1 MIIRQGPSLANKLAV
16 AALNRKPHTAP
27 LPMVLACT
35 APPVALRQH
44 AGALGFRSNTMRPC
58 PNRPQIVDI
67 RESGRSYRF
76 GPRGEMTQK
85 HLVLQDGVGITRTMA
100 MANVSSKPVGWG

>member
-1 MIIRQGPSLANKLAV
+1 MPLT
-16 AALNRKPHTAP
+16 AARRPP
-27 LPMVLACT
+27 LPVPFGLSPYT
-35 APPVALRQH
+35 TLP
-44 AGALGFRSNTMRPC
+44 G
-58 PNRPQIVDI
+58 RPQIVDI

-100 MANVSSKPVGWG
+100 MANVSSKPVGGGWDGMGGGRA